1 MKSILI
7 VGAGRFGSK
16 MIEKLNDRIPRVFA
30 MAQKRN
36 RLQKMIDQIDAE
48 LSKKV

>member
-1 MKSILI
+1 MDRIGDDFI
-7 VGAGRFGSK
+7 REK